1 MAAVLAAMPG
11 MQALASDVQTESD
24 NIAAIEE
31 VASVD
36 EELVGNDDDR
46 YVGQNVKA
54 SYDPLTGEVVFYAT
68 DPEGGDSKYTMASKS
83 TYC

>member
-1 MAAVLAAMPG
+1 MMKVWKKLLAGCCMAAVLAAMPG

-24 NIAAIEE
+24 SIAAIEE

-36 EELVGNDDDR
+36 EELVGNDDR

-54 SYDPLTGEVVFYAT
+54 AYDPLTGEGVF
-68 DPEGGDSKYTMASKS
+68 
-83 TYC
+83 